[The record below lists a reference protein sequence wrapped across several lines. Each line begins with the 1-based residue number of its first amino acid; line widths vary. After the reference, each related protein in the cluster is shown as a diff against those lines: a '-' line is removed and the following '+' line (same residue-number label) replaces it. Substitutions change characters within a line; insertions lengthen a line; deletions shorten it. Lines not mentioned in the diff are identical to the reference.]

1 MEFKDTCGELV
12 VEKDCVVGVANEA
25 FTPEFMTGMGAAF
38 GTTLKTTDIVLMGRD
53 FRYDSRMLK
62 RCFTAGLIATGVS
75 TFDFHAISGSV
86 LQFLIRRFGASAGVL
101 FASSHSI
108 PNGIEIRIFDDLG
121 VEISKDQI
129 QDFLNLLLIPTC
141 ASIRR
146 IPPEQIGHIL
156 VPPETEN
163 IYRTAL
169 TKVVN
174 TKTISQMRSTVAV
187 DCSLSPVSQ
196 IIPSLLSEMNFK
208 VISLNSFR
216 PVHIPEVLPNNLSL
230 AMLTKSIIATDSD
243 LGMVFGQQGSCV
255 HFIDNSGN
263 FIEPSEVATLLA
275 LERIQQAGEVEKVI
289 VISEYL
295 GERAQQAIEDAG
307 ATIKTVDVT
316 VNSLPQVIRRYRAIF
331 GAADDGSYYYPAFS
345 PGRDCILTSFYL
357 LNILAER
364 EQRFSQLVHPYAHQR
379 TESTKKLSDLQEVL
393 NKLGTMRFSEFKIL
407 DTIIGYKFIFP
418 DGGWVHLRPTRMLD
432 ICRMI
437 GQGGENSTEEELFS
451 NVNNT
456 LEKIQDQI
464 TYEKEEKTQ

>member
-1 MEFKDTCGELV
+1 MMEFKNTCGDVV
-12 VEKDCVVGVANEA
+12 VEKDCVVGIANQG

-38 GTTLKTTDIVLMGRD
+38 GSTLKTTDIVLIGRD

-62 RCFTAGLIATGVS
+62 RCFTAGLIATGIS
-75 TFDFHAISGSV
+75 AFDFHAIPGSV

-101 FASSHSI
+101 FASSHSLR
-108 PNGIEIRIFDDLG
+108 NGIEIRIFDDLG
-121 VEISKDQI
+121 IELSKEQI
-129 QDFLNLLLIPTC
+129 QGFLTLLETPSG

-146 IPPEQIGHIL
+146 VPPEQIGHIL

-187 DCSLSPVSQ
+187 DCSLSPISQ
-196 IIPSLLSEMNFK
+196 ILPSLLSEMKFK
-208 VISLNSFR
+208 VISLNSFQ
-216 PVHIPEVLPNNLSL
+216 PVHLPEVLPNNLSL

-275 LERIQQAGEVEKVI
+275 LERIQQAGAIEKVI

-295 GERAQQAIEDAG
+295 GERARKTIEDAG
-307 ATIKTVDVT
+307 ATVKTVDVT
-316 VNSLPQVIRRYRAIF
+316 ITSLPQVIRRYRAIF
-331 GAADDGSYYYPAFS
+331 GATDDGSYYYPAFS
-345 PGRDCILTSFYL
+345 PGRECILTSFYL
-357 LNILAER
+357 LNILAKR

-393 NKLGTMRFSEFKIL
+393 NRLGMMNFSEFKIL

-418 DGGWVHLRPTRMLD
+418 DGGWVHLRPTRMLG

-437 GQGGENSTEEELFS
+437 GQGGENSTEEDLFR

-456 LEKIQDQI
+456 LETIQEQI
-464 TYEKEEKTQ
+464 SQNKQENL